1 MKLKKYTFNTRN
13 NFIKYY
19 IYKNIFYIIL
29 LFIIIHIFTVRY
41 NLNKDIIKLKEYYK
55 LCGDGAQT
63 NKVKFKKSN
72 KPKVSILISI
82 YNRENTILRLLRSIQ
97 NQNFKDLEI
106 IFIDDCSTDNSLN
119 LIKQF
124 QKEDPR
130 IKLIKN
136 KKNKGTLITRSLS
149 ILKAT
154 GDYIFIPD
162 SDDMFNMNIIK
173 YCYEMAIRYNLEVIR
188 YNVYENNCS
197 FQIDLINKLKR
208 NKIIYQPELST
219 FLFYG
224 TGNINLVDYTLWNKF
239 FKSETLIRA
248 LNSMEPFYL
257 NQFMLQFEDGL
268 MNYAIY
274 RNAKSYYITNK
285 IGYYY
290 IFNQTTSIQHH
301 APMKEVPKFIYLYI
315 NFILTYSKN
324 NKKEKDMALFIY
336 HLYPWHVNLINLVD
350 KYYHLYKS
358 VLEFFLD
365 YEYTSEEDK
374 NKLKN
379 LLNIIIMKEANN
391 SKNVFL

>member
-1 MKLKKYTFNTRN
+1 MKL
-13 NFIKYY
+13 
-19 IYKNIFYIIL
+19 
-29 LFIIIHIFTVRY
+29 V
-41 NLNKDIIKLKEYYK
+41 
-55 LCGDGAQT
+55 
-63 NKVKFKKSN
+63 
-72 KPKVSILISI
+72 
-82 YNRENTILRLLRSIQ
+82 
-97 NQNFKDLEI
+97 
-106 IFIDDCSTDNSLN
+106 
-119 LIKQF
+119 KQF

-130 IKLIKN
+130 IKLIRN

-154 GDYIFIPD
+154 GDFIFIPD
-162 SDDMFNMNIIK
+162 SDDIFNENIIK
-173 YCYEMAIRYNLEVIR
+173 YCYEMAIKKNLEVIR
-188 YNVYENNCS
+188 YNVYENNCY
-197 FQIDLINKLKR
+197 FQMNLINKLKNNR
-208 NKIIYQPELST
+208 IIYQPELST

-224 TGNINLVDYTLWNKF
+224 AGNLELIDFTLWNKF

-274 RNAKSYYITNK
+274 RNAKSYYIIDK

-365 YEYTSEEDK
+365 YEYTPEEDK
-374 NKLKN
+374 KKLKN
-379 LLNIIIMKEANN
+379 LLDIIIKKEDNN
-391 SKNVFL
+391 SKNIIL